1 MARRVRQILS
11 FVKDVFREYIEDR
24 GSLFAAAISFFGLL
38 SLIPLLLLGIAAFGY
53 IMGSSEAARQYVL
66 SFAKGFIPIG
76 IEDLEQNLKALS
88 GQSGILGG
96 LGVLGLLWTGSQV
109 FVILQQVLNVA
120 LGAQRRVSFLRARGV
135 ALGMVIVAGVLLA
148 LSIGITSL
156 LTAVRGFKVEL
167 WGIRAGNLEAVWSF
181 VGILLPIVISIIA
194 FAFIYKFLPLK
205 NIGTAA
211 PMIGGV
217 TAGLL
222 FEIAKHA
229 FHWYVTNIANLSRVY
244 GSLGGV
250 VVMVLWIYYVSVITV
265 LGAEVASVYAKRT
278 GVPASQGR

>member
-1 MARRVRQILS
+1 MAQRVRRILS
-11 FVKDVFREYIEDR
+11 FVKDVFREYVEDR

-53 IMGSSEAARQYVL
+53 IMGSSEAARQYVV

-120 LGAQRRVSFLRARGV
+120 LGAERRVSFLRARGV

-156 LTAVRGFKVEL
+156 LTAGRGFKVEL

-194 FAFIYKFLPLK
+194 FAFIYKFLPAK
-205 NIGTAA
+205 NIGVGA
-211 PMIGGV
+211 PITGGV

-222 FEIAKHA
+222 FEVAKHA
-229 FHWYVTNIANLSRVY
+229 FRWYVTSVANFSRVY

-250 VVMVLWIYYVSVITV
+250 VIMVLWIYYVSVITV
-265 LGAEVASVYAKRT
+265 LGAEVASVYSKRM
-278 GVPASQGR
+278 GVPASRGR